1 MAILDPL
8 LCCTVDKWVWS
19 SHSIGVGT
27 GAVVGNLAVTEA
39 VLTLPCL
46 AGKLVYTCFSYS
58 IQASHIMWLPW
69 ELWRQLACISS
80 LEKSKSFVVV
90 IIAVMSNY
98 MRENLNSSLWQALS

>member
-58 IQASHIMWLPW
+58 IQASHSPLVSPCSPPISQESLSPLCQILGLPNLWLK
-69 ELWRQLACISS
+69 QLTPQGESPP
-80 LEKSKSFVVV
+80 
-90 IIAVMSNY
+90 M
-98 MRENLNSSLWQALS
+98 